1 MAICGEWSSGDGGTR
16 PPLSASLGSR
26 GGLHQHHDVALQLW
40 MTSGGS
46 CARCGIS
53 VGLSGVG
60 RRRGVCDCILVAPD
74 WGYGALTPH
83 HAYRAYAGMPRLH
96 DDDAPHG
103 PRPGA
108 LSPSAMQMRRTA
120 RSHLRGMIRTRAA
133 SFEYSAAPPQPT
145 KGVQLSYW
153 GSRDA
158 NPFRV
163 SYVARP
169 PLHHLGCGCVRLPA
183 SVCWKTSLSALDDPV
198 RPRPIPPAHSPNRSV
213 VPVARRR

>member
-1 MAICGEWSSGDGGTR
+1 VGRVHDAVSVWACGVWE
-16 PPLSASLGSR
+16 
-26 GGLHQHHDVALQLW
+26 
-40 MTSGGS
+40 
-46 CARCGIS
+46 
-53 VGLSGVG
+53 GVG
-60 RRRGVCDCILVAPD
+60 VCVSDCWTILVAPD
-74 WGYGALTPH
+74 RGYGALTPH

-120 RSHLRGMIRTRAA
+120 RSHLRGMIRTRAG